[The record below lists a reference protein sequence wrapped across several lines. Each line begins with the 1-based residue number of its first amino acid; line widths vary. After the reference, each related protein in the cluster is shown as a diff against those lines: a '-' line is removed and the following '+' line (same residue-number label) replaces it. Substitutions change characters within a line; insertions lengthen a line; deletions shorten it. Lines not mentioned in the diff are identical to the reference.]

1 MGNSAILEEERPV
14 QAQISGIDHRGMRG
28 HDIFT
33 MRARDWSA
41 LPGQARA
48 VVLFLL
54 GRPGSGK
61 STIARLLREHFNER
75 EVLLY
80 DDYAFLSS
88 MAKAERRSGRAR
100 TSRARFRELLNPGQH
115 GFEILDFSVLK
126 LVLHRVNTSVCQHLS
141 RSDAVILVE
150 FARDTYLNEH
160 VWQYF
165 SPEVSMSARY
175 IYCDADL
182 DTCIERVGK
191 RNQYI
196 TPEIMRG
203 YYGQDGLP
211 SLFQSR
217 GAARVDVVNTCGTL
231 PTTQMQVLRALNNI

>member
-14 QAQISGIDHRGMRG
+14 QTQISGVDHRGMRARTRP
-28 HDIFT
+28 DI
-33 MRARDWSA
+33 AR
-41 LPGQARA
+41 QARA

-61 STIARLLREHFNER
+61 STIARLLSEHFNGR

-88 MAKAERRSGRAR
+88 MAKAERRSGRAG
-100 TSRARFRELLNPGQH
+100 TSRARFRELLNHGQH

-126 LVLHRVNTSVCQHLS
+126 LVLRRVNTSVCQHLH
-141 RSDAVILVE
+141 RPNAVILVE

-191 RNQYI
+191 RDQYI

-203 YYGQDGLP
+203 
-211 SLFQSR
+211 
-217 GAARVDVVNTCGTL
+217 
-231 PTTQMQVLRALNNI
+231 